1 MVMNKFLSCTEAV
14 EMIPDGA
21 SIMIGGFM
29 GVGSPHRLIAE
40 MVRQGRKDL
49 TVIANDTGTPGFG
62 IGQLVEARRIR
73 KLIASHIGLNPE
85 TQRQVISGEM
95 EAELCPQGTLAE
107 RIRAGGFGLGGILT
121 PTGIGTIVAEGK
133 QVIELDGKQY
143 LLEKPLTADFSLL
156 AAHRSDYRGNLE
168 YSLTARNF
176 NCVMATGGQTVIA
189 EPEHIV
195 PTGAIP
201 PDVVVTPFVCVHYII
216 GRAGTNGR

>member
-1 MVMNKFLSCTEAV
+1 MSRFITCSEAV
-14 EMIPDGA
+14 ELIPDGA

-29 GVGSPHRLIAE
+29 GVGSPHRIIAE
-40 MVRQGRKDL
+40 MVRQGRKNL
-49 TVIANDTGTPGFG
+49 TIIANDTGTPNFG
-62 IGQLVEARRIR
+62 IGQLVAARMIR

-85 TQRQVISGEM
+85 TQRQVIAAEM

-121 PTGIGTIVAEGK
+121 QTGMGTVVA
-133 QVIELDGKQY
+133 DGKSVIDVDGNQY
-143 LLEKPLTADFSLL
+143 LLEKPLTADFALI

-176 NCVMATGGQTVIA
+176 NSVMATAGQTVIA